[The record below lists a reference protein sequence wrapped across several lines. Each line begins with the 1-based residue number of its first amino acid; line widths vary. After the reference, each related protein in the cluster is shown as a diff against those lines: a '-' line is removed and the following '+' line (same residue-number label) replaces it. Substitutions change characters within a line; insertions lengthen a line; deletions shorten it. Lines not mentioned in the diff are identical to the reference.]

1 MCGVGERK
9 SGELQ
14 PVSKQV
20 GRLFLRRKRCSLLWY
35 ALNFLGWCASYYLSC
50 LNTDRM
56 LKSGQGQ
63 LASNKLHSLRMLL
76 LCLKGLAVAIVTLS
90 DVRTPTLVIDVDAI
104 ASDRSLEQLVPDVC

>member
-1 MCGVGERK
+1 
-9 SGELQ
+9 
-14 PVSKQV
+14 
-20 GRLFLRRKRCSLLWY
+20 
-35 ALNFLGWCASYYLSC
+35 
-50 LNTDRM
+50 M